1 MLLLCTPKFTQTSID
16 VDKKCLY
23 SFEYQPASTNCQ
35 TPSIRRVNAKNIAWC
50 IAQKNAVQSLVPT
63 CAFWLSTHMVANYM
77 AWSLKIPHKLVD
89 AYIYLALNQS
99 ERQGCSISV
108 ELQKKLGGSFSQPPP
123 FSSAMQNFGEI
134 QDQDELVNQLDES
147 SGQVAQTSLGTRP
160 LFEDKPTS
168 KVQIVCAA
176 SYVLES
182 LLVQELILARSTSD

>member
-63 CAFWLSTHMVANYM
+63 CAFWLSADMVANCM
-77 AWSLKIPHKLVD
+77 AWSLKIPDKLVD
-89 AYIYLALNQS
+89 AYIHLALNQS
-99 ERQGCSISV
+99 ACQGCSISV

-123 FSSAMQNFGEI
+123 FSFAMQNFGEI
-134 QDQDELVNQLDES
+134 QDQDEPVNQLDVS
-147 SGQVAQTSLGTRP
+147 SGQVAQT
-160 LFEDKPTS
+160 
-168 KVQIVCAA
+168 
-176 SYVLES
+176 
-182 LLVQELILARSTSD
+182 

>member
-1 MLLLCTPKFTQTSID
+1 MPKILLAAQPRKTQSS
-16 VDKKCLY
+16 LW
-23 SFEYQPASTNCQ
+23 SQ
-35 TPSIRRVNAKNIAWC
+35 
-50 IAQKNAVQSLVPT
+50 LVPFGYQHIWQQT
-63 CAFWLSTHMVANYM
+63 IWHGVLRLQTTWLTRIFIWHLT
-77 AWSLKIPHKLVD
+77 SLHARD
-89 AYIYLALNQS
+89 APFQLN
-99 ERQGCSISV
+99 CT
-108 ELQKKLGGSFSQPPP
+108 KNLGGSFSQPPS

-134 QDQDELVNQLDES
+134 QDQDEPVNQLDES